1 MNKNYK
7 VALLCTC
14 FVDIGIRS
22 ISSVLKKNNIK
33 TELFFLGTDKILYA
47 QEELNSILNKLK
59 KLNPDIIGISSI
71 VLTKKRTIQLIK
83 AIKKDYLL
91 ANKKIV
97 WGGVQAT
104 IEHDFCLK
112 YIDIVGVG
120 ECELSFLELI
130 NKDKKGLPY
139 FDISNFIFKYKGKKR
154 QYPSA
159 GIASLV
165 NVVVKKG
172 TPSMRKK
179 VEKAVIVRVKKEYRR
194 KNGLR
199 ICFEDNAVVLT
210 DAKGFPKASEV
221 KGCVAKEVGERYSK
235 IAGLASSVV

>member
-1 MNKNYK
+1 MKQISANTVRGLTTKSQ
-7 VALLCTC
+7 CTC
-14 FVDIGIRS
+14 
-22 ISSVLKKNNIK
+22 
-33 TELFFLGTDKILYA
+33 TD
-47 QEELNSILNKLK
+47 NS
-59 KLNPDIIGISSI
+59 G
-71 VLTKKRTIQLIK
+71 
-83 AIKKDYLL
+83 A
-91 ANKKIV
+91 KIV
-97 WGGVQAT
+97 E
-104 IEHDFCLK
+104 I
-112 YIDIVGVG
+112 
-120 ECELSFLELI
+120 
-130 NKDKKGLPY
+130 
-139 FDISNFIFKYKGKKR
+139 ISVFKYKGKKR